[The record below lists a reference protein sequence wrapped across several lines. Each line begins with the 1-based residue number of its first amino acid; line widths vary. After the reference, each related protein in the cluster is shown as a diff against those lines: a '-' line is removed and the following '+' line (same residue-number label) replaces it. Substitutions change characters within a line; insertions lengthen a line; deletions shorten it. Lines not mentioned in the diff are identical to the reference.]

1 MYKILSEALIKW
13 KCVISK
19 PIKRPML
26 YSLGKCISICCTCFT
41 WQCEFQSWIQQH
53 TNAEKEEFF
62 AANNVISRLK
72 TSRLQ
77 LCLRPYLF
85 DFANHL
91 QTYQLTSISNQ
102 RYDLRRNSQKVTKC
116 DLTKNAEVAK
126 SLFFHFCSLK
136 WHGESHE
143 NSIDYYFED
152 TPFENR
158 ITHQLVATYYT
169 EGSVKA
175 VD

>member
-1 MYKILSEALIKW
+1 
-13 KCVISK
+13 
-19 PIKRPML
+19 ML

-126 SLFFHFCSLK
+126 SLFFHFCCWSDMANRTK
-136 WHGESHE
+136 IA
-143 NSIDYYFED
+143 SIITCK
-152 TPFENR
+152 TPLSKITSPINWLLHIIRKEVWKQSIRSNEHNTTTKCSNR
-158 ITHQLVATYYT
+158 RCIFPRT
-169 EGSVKA
+169 
-175 VD
+175 